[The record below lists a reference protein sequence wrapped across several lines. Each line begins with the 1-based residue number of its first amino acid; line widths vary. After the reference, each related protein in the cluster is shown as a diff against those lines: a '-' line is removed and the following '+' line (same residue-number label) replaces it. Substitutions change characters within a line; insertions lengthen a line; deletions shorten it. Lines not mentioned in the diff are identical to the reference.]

1 MAATLTKYLVFGI
14 AEERYGIPVAKVREV
29 IRHERITP
37 VHEASSFLKGV
48 INLRGRIIPIIDMRA
63 KFGMTELEYSDRTV
77 FIILDVQGTRGPFLF
92 GIAIDAV
99 HEVIDLDDTDREE
112 LPDMGF
118 KLRSSY
124 LLSIAKVGDKML
136 MLLDI
141 DSLLQSAEVVEL
153 PSALEAPQV

>member
-1 MAATLTKYLVFGI
+1 MAVGITKYLVFGI
-14 AEERYGIPVAKVREV
+14 AEERYGIPVTKVREV

-63 KFGMTELEYSDRTV
+63 KFGMAELDYTDRTV
-77 FIILDVQGTRGPFLF
+77 FIILDVQGTSGPFQF

-99 HEVIDLDDTDREE
+99 HEVIDLDSSDQEE
-112 LPDMGF
+112 LPDLGF
-118 KLRSSY
+118 RLRSSY
-124 LLSIAKVGDKML
+124 LLSIAKVGDQML

-141 DSLLQSAEVVEL
+141 DKILKTEEVVDL
-153 PSALEAPQV
+153 QTSEAPTA

>member
-1 MAATLTKYLVFGI
+1 MGASMTKYLVFGI
-14 AEERYGIPVAKVREV
+14 AEERYGIPVTKVREV

-37 VHEASSFLKGV
+37 VHEASAFLKGV

-63 KFGMTELEYSDRTV
+63 KFGLPELEYNDRTV
-77 FIILDVQGTRGPFLF
+77 FIILDVQGSRGPFQF

-99 HEVIDLDDTDREE
+99 HEVVDLDDEEREE
-112 LPDMGF
+112 LPDIGF

-124 LLSIAKVGDKML
+124 LVSIAKVGEKML

-141 DSLLQSAEVVEL
+141 DRILRTEEIVDLQSSGAA
-153 PSALEAPQV
+153 S